1 MNTYRRCGGSRVT
14 AILALCLAGV
24 SASAATAT
32 AQETGGES
40 LRVCTF
46 PAEGFFVR
54 DAGGVSSGLEFDLL
68 TSFAAAARL
77 KVTFETTP
85 LFDQLLKDTESG
97 LCQIGA
103 ATVTVTE
110 DRKTRLSF
118 STPYFPN
125 RILVVQKTS
134 TGLVQPGD
142 LKDRRVAVVKG
153 TLSISLVGNIPGVK
167 SVLVDSDDA
176 AFQALLKGEADAL
189 ACDSAVVLYYLTKYP
204 ELGIAFP
211 MGERSFFAFA
221 LPRGSKLVGPL
232 NEHLKFLSRSGAFT
246 KMLAKH
252 FGEANADLL
261 AEDVAKASA
270 KP

>member
-1 MNTYRRCGGSRVT
+1 MNTYQRCGLRRVT
-14 AILALCLAGV
+14 AILAVGLAV
-24 SASAATAT
+24 ASASVLR
-32 AQETGGES
+32 AQEAGGES

-54 DAGGVSSGLEFDLL
+54 DANGVTSGLEYDLL
-68 TSFAAAARL
+68 TSFAAAAKL
-77 KVTFETTP
+77 KVAFENTP

-97 LCQIGA
+97 RCQIGA

-110 DRKTRLSF
+110 ERKARLSF

-125 RILVVQKTS
+125 RVLVVQKKS
-134 TGLVQPGD
+134 TEFAQPGD

-153 TLSISLVGNIPGVK
+153 TLSVGLVNNVTGVK
-167 SVLVDSDDA
+167 SILVDSDDA

-189 ACDSAVVLYYLTKYP
+189 ACDSAVVLHYLTKYP

-221 LPRGSKLVGPL
+221 LPMGSKLVGPL
-232 NEHLKFLSRSGAFT
+232 NEHLTSLSRSGAFT
-246 KMLAKH
+246 KLLAKH
-252 FGEANADLL
+252 FGEGNAELL
-261 AEDVAKASA
+261 AEDVAKAA
-270 KP
+270 GKP